1 MYNIMKK
8 IIQTGNYNKK
18 DVTNKLDIFLVKDKI
33 TDKEYEELVNMI
45 AKN

>member
-18 DVTNKLDIFLVKDKI
+18 DVTNKLDIFLAKDKI
-33 TDKEYEELVNMI
+33 TLEQYEELTNMI
-45 AKN
+45 K